1 MLGRRRS
8 PSAAQEIRFVAARI
22 AAYGRFVKQKKPV
35 APAPDELRAEAAVN
49 EILGTR
55 RDGHDD
61 QTENGMVD
69 FLLEPA
75 VDGEG
80 PKVALEVSS
89 TIDPDRQHL
98 WAGLNRQ
105 YDQPVPGLDGDW
117 IVEFTSQAHLKKISA
132 PLAALL
138 LRQEQANLDTIG
150 LDGWDDSTPDDR
162 LPTSQHAADLQ
173 ELAQLQVVRAV
184 RIRSD
189 KASGRIFPTQLNFSV
204 ASSTVDTISPY
215 VDAFLASK
223 GKNKVQKL
231 ARHPD
236 REGHLFLWA
245 DPAHM
250 DITMSL
256 SRGFVP
262 TDSPNVPAEVHTIW
276 LASFHANQAVFRWN
290 RSGWSILEVTAWSG
304 QM

>member
-1 MLGRRRS
+1 MKR
-8 PSAAQEIRFVAARI
+8 
-22 AAYGRFVKQKKPV
+22 KKPV
-35 APAPDELRAEAAVN
+35 APAPEELRAEAAVN
-49 EILGTR
+49 EILGTW

-75 VDGEG
+75 VDGAG

-89 TIDPDRQHL
+89 TIDPDRQNL
-98 WAGLNRQ
+98 WAGLDRQ
-105 YDQPVPGLDGDW
+105 YDHPVPGLQGDW
-117 IVEFTSQAHLKKISA
+117 IVEFTPQAQLKKISG

-150 LDGWDDSTPDDR
+150 LNGWDDSTPDGQ
-162 LPTSQHAADLQ
+162 LPTPPHAADLQ
-173 ELAQLQVVRAV
+173 ELAQLQVVRAL

-189 KASGRIFPTQLNFSV
+189 KASGRILPTELNFAV

-223 GKNKVQKL
+223 GENKVKKL

-245 DPAHM
+245 DPAHL

-276 LASFHANQAVFRWN
+276 LGSFHVDQAVFRWT
-290 RSGWSILEVTAWSG
+290 RSGWSILEVTSWSG
-304 QM
+304 QV